1 MSLATM
7 TGRSPDRRTVLSSDL
22 LARCAE
28 RAPRYDRD
36 NTFCHDDFSEL
47 REAGYLTLAVPD
59 EMGGPGASMAEL
71 MDETRRLAYHAPATA
86 LAVNMHH
93 YWVGVA
99 ADVRRFGDPS
109 LEWILQ
115 RALAGDVFAA
125 GHAETGNDMPVLL
138 STARAE
144 RVDGGYRFHGR
155 KSFGSLSP
163 VWDWLGLHA
172 MDTSDPQAPK
182 VVHAF
187 MPRTSEGYRIVE
199 TWDTLGMRA
208 TRSDDTVL
216 EAAFVPDQYVARV
229 VPAGPAGLDPFVLS
243 IFARALLG
251 FANIYY
257 ALALRIRDVIVQSL
271 KDKTSIA
278 VAGGMVRHPEIQ
290 RGVAEIVMELEAL
303 GPYLDSVVRDWD
315 AGADYGPGWVIKIVS
330 AKHRSVE
337 AAWRIADRA
346 LDLSGG
352 FGMFKKS
359 ELERLFRDARAGRF
373 HPANGMLTHEL
384 VGKLTLGVDLTA
396 SPRWA

>member
-1 MSLATM
+1 MSVATPSGASA
-7 TGRSPDRRTVLSSDL
+7 TSRASLPADL

-28 RAPRYDRD
+28 RAPRYDRE
-36 NTFCHDDFSEL
+36 NTFCHDDFKDL
-47 REAGYLTLAVPD
+47 RDAGYLTLAVPS
-59 EMGGPGASMAEL
+59 ELGGQGFSMSDL
-71 MDETRRLAYHAPATA
+71 MQETRRLAYHAPATA

-109 LEWILQ
+109 LEWILT
-115 RALAGDVFAA
+115 RAAAGDVFAA
-125 GHAETGNDMPVLL
+125 GHAETGNDLPVLL

-144 RVDGGYRFHGR
+144 RVEGGYRFYGR

-172 MDTSDPQAPK
+172 MDASDPAAPK
-182 VVHAF
+182 IVHAF
-187 MPRTSEGYRIVE
+187 LRRDSEGYRIIE
-199 TWDTLGMRA
+199 TWDTMGMRA

-216 EAAFVPDQYVARV
+216 DGAFVPDAQVARV

-251 FANIYY
+251 FANVYY
-257 ALALRIRDVIVQSL
+257 GLATRIRDVIVQNL
-271 KDKTSIA
+271 KDKTSIG
-278 VAGGMVRHPEIQ
+278 VPGGMVRHPEVQ

-315 AGADYGPGWVIKIVS
+315 LGADYGAGWVIKIVS
-330 AKHRSVE
+330 AKHRAVE
-337 AAWRIADRA
+337 AAWKIADRA
-346 LDLSGG
+346 MDLSGG

-373 HPANGMLTHEL
+373 HPANPALTHEL
-384 VGKLTLGVDLTA
+384 VGKMTLGVDLAAPT
-396 SPRWA
+396 RWA

>member
-1 MSLATM
+1 MSLVSTLGTSSAQKAIL
-7 TGRSPDRRTVLSSDL
+7 PDAL
-22 LARCAE
+22 LARCRD
-28 RAPRYDRD
+28 RAPGYDRD
-36 NTFCHDDFSEL
+36 NTFCHDDFREL
-47 REAGYLTLAVPD
+47 REAGYLTFAVPAD
-59 EMGGPGASMAEL
+59 LGGGGASMAEL
-71 MDETRRLAYHAPATA
+71 MAETRRLASHAPATA

-99 ADVRRFGDPS
+99 ADLRRFGDPS
-109 LEWILQ
+109 LEWILE
-115 RALAGDVFAA
+115 RAAAGDVFAA
-125 GHAETGNDMPVLL
+125 GHAEPGNDMPVLL
-138 STARAE
+138 STTRAE
-144 RVDGGYRFHGR
+144 RVEGGYRLYGR

-163 VWDWLGLHA
+163 VWDWLGVHA

-199 TWDTLGMRA
+199 TWDTMGMRA

-216 EAAFVPDQYVARV
+216 EGVFVPDRYVARV
-229 VPAGPAGLDPFVLS
+229 VPAGPAGMDPFILS

-251 FANIYY
+251 FANVYY
-257 ALALRIRDVIVQSL
+257 GLATRVRDVIVESL
-271 KDKTSIA
+271 KGKTSLA
-278 VAGGMVRHPEIQ
+278 VAGGMVRHPEVQ
-290 RGVAEIVMELEAL
+290 RGIAEIVMDLEAL
-303 GPYLDSVVRDWD
+303 GPYVDAVVRDWD
-315 AGADYGPGWVIKIVS
+315 AGADYGAQWVVKIVS
-330 AKHRSVE
+330 VKHRAVE
-337 AAWRIADRA
+337 TAWRVADRA

-373 HPANGMLTHEL
+373 HPANAMLAHEL